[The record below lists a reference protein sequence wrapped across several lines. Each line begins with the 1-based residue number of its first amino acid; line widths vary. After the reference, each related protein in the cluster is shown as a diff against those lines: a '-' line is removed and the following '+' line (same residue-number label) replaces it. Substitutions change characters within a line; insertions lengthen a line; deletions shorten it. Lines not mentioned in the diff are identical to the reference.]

1 VQLRPVKLV
10 ESEFCH
16 STGVRPH
23 SPKVSGHA
31 AEDPPVMLVVTEV
44 LEDMLYPGRMGEGM
58 MRKE

>member
-1 VQLRPVKLV
+1 LA

-23 SPKVSGHA
+23 NPKVSGHA
-31 AEDPPVMLVVTEV
+31 AEGPPVMLLVIEV
-44 LEDMLYPGRMGEGM
+44 LEDMLYPGRMSDGM